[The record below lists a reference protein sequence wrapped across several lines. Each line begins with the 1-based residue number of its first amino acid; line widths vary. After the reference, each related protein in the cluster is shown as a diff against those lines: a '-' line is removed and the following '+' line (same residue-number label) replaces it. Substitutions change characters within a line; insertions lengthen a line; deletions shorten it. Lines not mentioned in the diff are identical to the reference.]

1 MSDSLRRSSGVRIA
15 CGWLGLIISATTA
28 FAAEFDAEVLSEL
41 RGRVQSFVDDKT
53 VAGAVVV
60 IGSKAGIAH
69 VETVG
74 SQGLEPV
81 RPMAVDSVFRIASM
95 TKPITAIAVL
105 QLQEAGKLSVTD
117 PVEKHLPEFRNQMLA
132 QRDDKDGPITLV
144 KPSRLITIRD
154 LLTHTSGLPG
164 GYPAGYS
171 NMYNLRQLTL
181 KEAVLLQSQRPL
193 DFEPGS
199 KWSYCNTGIDTLG
212 RIVEVVSGQS
222 YSDYLA
228 EHIFRPLE
236 MYDTT
241 PFVRSDQRPRVAG
254 LYDLKD
260 SRLQPADRPIIGI
273 DEGARHPIPAGGLV
287 STGGDLAKLYQCLLN
302 GGELNGK
309 RILKTET
316 LAEMTRLQTGDLT
329 TGFTPGMG
337 FGYGFAV
344 VREPQGVTA
353 MLSPGT
359 FGHGG
364 AFGTQAWLDP
374 KQDLFVILLIQRVNL
389 GNSDGSE
396 IRKAVQEV
404 AARAVKKR

>member
-1 MSDSLRRSSGVRIA
+1 MFGMFRSMIF
-15 CGWLGLIISATTA
+15 CGCTFVLAAQFVG
-28 FAAEFDAEVLSEL
+28 AAEFDPKLLVEL
-41 RGRVQSFVDDKT
+41 RGKAQAFVDDHT
-53 VAGAVVV
+53 VSGMVVV
-60 IGSKAGIAH
+60 VGSKAGIAH
-69 VETVG
+69 VEAVG
-74 SQGLEPV
+74 HQDAEGV
-81 RPMAVDSVFRIASM
+81 RPMSVDTVFRIASM

-132 QRDDKDGPITLV
+132 QRPEKDGPIMLV
-144 KPSRLITIRD
+144 KPPRPITVRD
-154 LLTHTSGLPG
+154 LLTHTSGMPG
-164 GYPAGYS
+164 GYPAAFS
-171 NMYNLRQLTL
+171 DMYNRRQLTL

-199 KWSYCNTGIDTLG
+199 KWSYCNAGIDTLG
-212 RIVEVVSGQS
+212 RIVEVVSGES
-222 YSDYLA
+222 YADYLA
-228 EHIFRPLE
+228 EHIFRPLD

-241 PFVRSDQRPRVAG
+241 PFVRRDQRPRVAG
-254 LYDLKD
+254 LYSQKD
-260 SRLQPADRPIIGI
+260 GQLLPVDRPLIGI
-273 DEGARHPIPAGGLV
+273 AEGARHPIPAGGLV
-287 STGGDLAKLYQCLLN
+287 STGSDLAKLYQCLLN

-329 TGFTPGMG
+329 TGFVTGMG

-353 MLSPGT
+353 MLSSGT
-359 FGHGG
+359 YGHGG

-374 KQDLFVILLIQRVNL
+374 KQDLFVILLIQRVGL

-396 IRKAVQEV
+396 IRRIVQE
-404 AARAVKKR
+404 AAVKALRK